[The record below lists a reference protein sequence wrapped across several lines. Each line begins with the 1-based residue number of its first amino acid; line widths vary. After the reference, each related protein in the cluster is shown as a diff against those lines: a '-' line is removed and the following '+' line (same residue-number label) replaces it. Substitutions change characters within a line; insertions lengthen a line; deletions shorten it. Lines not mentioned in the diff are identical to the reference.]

1 MGNASKGN
9 VSQEII
15 DYIEQTQWAVLSTV
29 RNDGVPVPRTMGA
42 FAQDN
47 GRKTIYFATLP
58 DTGKTRDIKENN
70 RVSLLFQHEGQSLP
84 EFRNVVVLGSAAIID
99 SDEELQRAV
108 AGISSRSSFVKER
121 IETVGVGTFSFYK
134 VGATEIKFLNF
145 KKGIGPAAVETFI
158 V

>member
-15 DYIEQTQWAVLSTV
+15 DYIEQTQWAILSTV

-42 FAQDN
+42 FSQDN
-47 GRKTIYFATLP
+47 GGKTIYFATLP

-70 RVSLLFQHEGQSLP
+70 RVSLLFQHEGQSLA
-84 EFRNVVVLGSAAIID
+84 EFRNVVVLGNASIID

-108 AGISSRSSFVKER
+108 KGISSRSPFIKER
-121 IETVGVGTFSFYK
+121 IENAGVETFSFYK
-134 VGATEIKFLNF
+134 VGAAEIKFLDF
-145 KKGIGPAAVETFI
+145 KKGIGPGAVETVI
-158 V
+158 I

>member
-1 MGNASKGN
+1 MGNAAKGN

-42 FAQDN
+42 FSQDN
-47 GRKTIYFATLP
+47 GGKTIYFATLP
-58 DTGKTRDIKENN
+58 DTDKTRHIKENN
-70 RVSLLFQHEGQSLP
+70 KVSLLFQHEGQSLA
-84 EFRNVVVLGSAAIID
+84 EFRNVVILGSAAIID

-108 AGISSRSSFVKER
+108 TGISSRSPFVKER
-121 IETVGVGTFSFYK
+121 IETVGAGTFHFYK
-134 VGATEIKFLNF
+134 VGASEIKFLDF